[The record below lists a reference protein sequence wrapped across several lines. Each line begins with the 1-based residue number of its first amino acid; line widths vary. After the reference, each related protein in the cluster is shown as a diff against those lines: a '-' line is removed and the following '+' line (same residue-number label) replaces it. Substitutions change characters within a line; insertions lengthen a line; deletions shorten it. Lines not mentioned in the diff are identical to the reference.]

1 MVFVIGGILSQIGIS
16 LVMAII
22 VTLIMLFV
30 VMYAVTPLMA
40 IENNIIQVIAGLIFF
55 GLPTATFIIV
65 FFLSLGTDYS

>member
-1 MVFVIGGILSQIGIS
+1 MFVIGGILSQIGIS

-22 VTLIMLFV
+22 VTMIMLFV

-40 IENNIIQVIAGLIFF
+40 IENNIMQIIAGIIFF
-55 GLPTATFIIV
+55 GLPTTTFIIV

>member
-1 MVFVIGGILSQIGIS
+1 MFVIGGILSQIGIS

-40 IENNIIQVIAGLIFF
+40 IENNVIQIIAGVIFF
-55 GLPTATFIIV
+55 GIPTATFIIV
-65 FFLSLGTDYS
+65 FFLSLTTDYS